1 VTAGESPASTS
12 SPARAE
18 APARLSRTRRGEK
31 GEATGAAARGDRR
44 ALPLAL
50 VAALSVSAWAVL
62 AVWSTSPY
70 ARYLDHGG
78 WDRTGALA
86 ALCRALP
93 QGALWIPIL
102 VYALAWL
109 LMIAAM
115 MLPTTLPLLGIFSRV
130 TGSRSDAPAL
140 MARVLGGYAVA
151 WLGFGIAAHGLDS
164 AVHLVAA
171 RVDWLVAHGELV
183 AAAILVAAGAFQ
195 FSALKYRC
203 LERCRTPFAFVT
215 ERWHGRHAAREAFR
229 IGFDHG
235 IFCVGCCWALMLVMF
250 VVGMGNLGWMLL
262 LAAAM
267 AAEKN
272 LSWGRRLKT
281 PIGLGLIAW
290 GGVLAAASF

>member
-1 VTAGESPASTS
+1 MSVAGPGAGASRS
-12 SPARAE
+12 VRELVAD
-18 APARLSRTRRGEK
+18 RRG
-31 GEATGAAARGDRR
+31 
-44 ALPLAL
+44 LPVAL
-50 VAALSVSAWAVL
+50 VAALSFSAWAVL
-62 AVWSTSPY
+62 AVWSASPY

-78 WDRTGALA
+78 WDRAGALA
-86 ALCRALP
+86 ALCRAVP
-93 QGALWIPIL
+93 QGDLLIPML
-102 VYALAWL
+102 VYALAWV

-115 MLPTTLPLLGIFSRV
+115 MLPTTLPLLGIFGRI
-130 TGSRSDAPAL
+130 TAARSDGPAL
-140 MARVLGGYAVA
+140 MGRLVAGYAAA

-164 AVHLVAA
+164 AIHLAAA
-171 RVDWLVAHGELV
+171 RVDWLTVHGELV
-183 AAAILVAAGAFQ
+183 GAAILVAAGAFQ

-203 LERCRTPFAFVT
+203 LERCRTPFAFVN
-215 ERWHGRHAAREAFR
+215 ERWHGRRAGREAFR

-290 GGVLAAASF
+290 GGVLAAASL